1 MRTSLIV
8 LVLFINLIS
17 DVFSQEKD
25 TLSITLDI
33 TFTKF
38 NKGRILVALYNS
50 EESYMKEIY
59 KSAEVL
65 VKDNKSQFTFHSL
78 KKGVYAFSFFHD
90 LNDNKELDTNF
101 LGIPKEPYGFSND
114 KKGKFGPP
122 KFNETSLKINK
133 NSTFKI
139 LIE

>member
-50 EESYMKEIY
+50 EESYMEENY
-59 KSAEVL
+59 KTGEVL
-65 VKDNKSQFTFHSL
+65 VKDHKAKLIFNSL
-78 KKGVYAFSFFHD
+78 KKGKYAFSFFHD
-90 LNDNKELDTNF
+90 LNDNNKLDTNF
-101 LGIPKEPYGFSND
+101 LGIPKEPYGFSNN
-114 KKGKFGPP
+114 KKGRFGPP
-122 KFNETSLKINK
+122 KFNEVALEIDE
-133 NSTFKI
+133 NSYYEI
-139 LIE
+139 AIE